1 MKWSWVALL
10 AVAAL
15 AIGILVTRV
24 PEPELVP
31 ARTGDSTKVAIAA
44 VDFDGLER
52 EVQAHKGSMVLVD
65 FWATWCGPC
74 RSDFPKFV
82 AIHERYADRGLVCLS
97 VSLEQEPDLDRDRA
111 LSFLKDQHAT
121 FTNFIWTERT
131 ARGRDGLE
139 AKYGY
144 PNSIPYAALFARSGE
159 RVPPPDGE
167 RFTKAELLKAIESG
181 LEAKAP

>member
-1 MKWSWVALL
+1 MRWSVAVL
-10 AVAAL
+10 VV
-15 AIGILVTRV
+15 AIGLGCNRT
-24 PEPELVP
+24 PETELVP
-31 ARTGDSTKVAIAA
+31 ARTGDATKVAIAA

-52 EVQAHKGSMVLVD
+52 EVQAHKGSMVLVE

-97 VSLEQEPDLDRDRA
+97 VSLEHDPDLDRDRA
-111 LSFLKDQHAT
+111 LSFLKEQHASLP
-121 FTNFIWTERT
+121 NFIWNERT

-159 RVPPPDGE
+159 RLPPPGGE

-181 LEAKAP
+181 LDKPAP